1 MMRVRALLSSWPRA
15 AFALCAA
22 WLLAY
27 ELRVVLAP
35 GLDAGPL
42 TSRGA
47 HDVLLLLASGLCI
60 AAGLRRHRRERLA
73 WVLIGCGL
81 LAWSLGEVYYT
92 AVLWDAAEIPIPS
105 PADIGYLLLP
115 PLALAGILLLLRART
130 REVPRTL
137 WVDGLIAALAV
148 ASLSAAI
155 VLEPVLENVEGRGLE
170 VATSLAYPIGD
181 LILLGLIVGALAGTG
196 WSMDRTWLLLA
207 VGVSTFWLA
216 DSLYLLKTID
226 GTFVSGGVVDTG
238 WWAGLLLIAAAAWQ
252 RPPVRVRRAEGESMR
267 LIAVPLGFGLAGLGL
282 LVYGSIAELNLVAIA
297 LAAASLLAVMVRLS
311 LTFRDNVAM
320 LRSSR
325 DEALTDSLTDLGN
338 RRALARD
345 LEDLLPGE
353 SGAVDEPL
361 VLALYDLD
369 GFKHYNDTFG
379 HPAGDALLARLGHN
393 LSAAWGP
400 RARLPH
406 GRRRVLRALRAGR
419 RRPVGARRVGRR
431 RPLRERRGLHDR
443 LLLRLDPASRGGR
456 GAGGGP
462 AHRRSAH
469 VRAEERRPHV
479 RGTPEQGRA
488 AARSRRAQPHAG
500 GHLSGVA
507 ELAERTARRLGLP
520 TAEVERIR
528 HAAELHDVGKVAIPD
543 DILSKTTPLDAAE
556 WAFIHR
562 HPLIGERIVASA
574 PSLARVATL
583 VRSTHERWD
592 GTGYPDAPRG
602 RRDPARRAHR
612 GRRGRLRRHDLRA
625 PLRRPALAAERV
637 RRAAPL
643 RRHAVRPGG
652 GRDVPRRDRRARAAR
667 HGLRRPWST
676 AAASVRAR
684 MAAAGAEALERTPL
698 YDRHVAAG
706 ARIVPF
712 AGWEMPVQ
720 YEGIRA
726 EHQAVRERAGVF
738 DVSHMGEIET
748 TGPDAEAFLQR
759 ILSNDVSKLAENG
772 AQYSVLC
779 RDDGGVLDDLF
790 TYRLGGGFL
799 TVTNA
804 SNHVRDLE
812 WFRRHADGFDVT
824 LHDRLHDWA
833 MLAVQG
839 PRAREIVAALAEGEL
854 PKRFRTA
861 TLTVAGAP
869 GVLVCGT
876 GYTGEDGV
884 ELLIAPEHGPAVWD
898 ALLAGGATP
907 AGLGARDTLRLEVCF
922 HLYGNDLMEERGPD
936 RGRPRLVL
944 QGGHGF
950 IGADAVRAVREAGPA
965 RDARPVRG
973 DGLRH
978 RPAGQ
983 SRGGRRGGHLR
994 HHVAEPRRRDR
1005 DGLPARRALE
1015 PGTEIE
1021 IDVRGRTRTAE
1032 VATSRSTAPARR
1044 PDERGRRQLPR
1055 RPEVPR
1061 RARLGARRRRRRHPR
1076 DHLVRAG
1083 PARRGGLLRSA
1094 AGRHAH
1100 DQGPALRGD
1109 RVRQGRLRRRG
1120 AAVGRDR
1127 RGQRGAGRRPPEN
1140 VNEDPTVRAGWSRCA
1155 SRTYPSGRPDG
1166 RLHLRGIT
1174 DLSRY
1179 TSATDADR
1187 REMLER
1193 IGVES
1198 IDDLFSAV
1206 PEGRAPRPG
1215 ARPAARRARAGGLRA
1230 PARPGLPQRLRRGR
1244 AEHPR
1249 AGHATTLRA
1258 RAGPPTRSI
1267 TRSEFLTP

>member
-353 SGAVDEPL
+353 SYAVDEPL

-393 LSAAWGP
+393 LSACVWGRG
-400 RARLPH
+400 RAFRMGGDEFCVLFEPGGDDPSALVESAAAALSESGEGFTIGCSYGSILLPEEAVEPAEALRIADQRMYAQKNA
-406 GRRRVLRALRAGR
+406 GRMSAGRQSKDVLLRALA
-419 RRPVGARRVGRR
+419 
-431 RPLRERRGLHDR
+431 ERSPTL
-443 LLLRLDPASRGGR
+443 
-456 GAGGGP
+456 
-462 AHRRSAH
+462 
-469 VRAEERRPHV
+469 
-479 RGTPEQGRA
+479 
-488 AARSRRAQPHAG
+488 G

-507 ELAERTARRLGLP
+507 DLAERTARRLGLP

-592 GTGYPDAPRG
+592 GTGYPDA
-602 RRDPARRAHR
+602 
-612 GRRGRLRRHDLRA
+612 
-625 PLRRPALAAERV
+625 LAAD
-637 RRAAPL
+637 AIPL
-643 RRHAVRPGG
+643 
-652 GRDVPRRDRRARAAR
+652 
-667 HGLRRPWST
+667 
-676 AAASVRAR
+676 
-684 MAAAGAEALERTPL
+684 
-698 YDRHVAAG
+698 G
-706 ARIVPF
+706 ARIVAVADAYDAMTSERPYAAPRSPRNAF
-712 AGWEMPVQ
+712 DELRRCAGTQ
-720 YEGIRA
+720 
-726 EHQAVRERAGVF
+726 F
-738 DVSHMGEIET
+738 D
-748 TGPDAEAFLQR
+748 
-759 ILSNDVSKLAENG
+759 
-772 AQYSVLC
+772 
-779 RDDGGVLDDLF
+779 
-790 TYRLGGGFL
+790 
-799 TVTNA
+799 
-804 SNHVRDLE
+804 
-812 WFRRHADGFDVT
+812 
-824 LHDRLHDWA
+824 
-833 MLAVQG
+833 
-839 PRAREIVAALAEGEL
+839 
-854 PKRFRTA
+854 
-861 TLTVAGAP
+861 
-869 GVLVCGT
+869 
-876 GYTGEDGV
+876 
-884 ELLIAPEHGPAVWD
+884 PAVVE
-898 ALLAGGATP
+898 T
-907 AGLGARDTLRLEVCF
+907 F
-922 HLYGNDLMEERGPD
+922 
-936 RGRPRLVL
+936 
-944 QGGHGF
+944 
-950 IGADAVRAVREAGPA
+950 RAVIAA
-965 RDARPVRG
+965 R
-973 DGLRH
+973 
-978 RPAGQ
+978 
-983 SRGGRRGGHLR
+983 
-994 HHVAEPRRRDR
+994 
-1005 DGLPARRALE
+1005 GLP
-1015 PGTEIE
+1015 
-1021 IDVRGRTRTAE
+1021 VTA
-1032 VATSRSTAPARR
+1032 
-1044 PDERGRRQLPR
+1044 
-1055 RPEVPR
+1055 
-1061 RARLGARRRRRRHPR
+1061 
-1076 DHLVRAG
+1076 
-1083 PARRGGLLRSA
+1083 
-1094 AGRHAH
+1094 
-1100 DQGPALRGD
+1100 
-1109 RVRQGRLRRRG
+1109 
-1120 AAVGRDR
+1120 
-1127 RGQRGAGRRPPEN
+1127 
-1140 VNEDPTVRAGWSRCA
+1140 
-1155 SRTYPSGRPDG
+1155 
-1166 RLHLRGIT
+1166 
-1174 DLSRY
+1174 
-1179 TSATDADR
+1179 
-1187 REMLER
+1187 
-1193 IGVES
+1193 
-1198 IDDLFSAV
+1198 
-1206 PEGRAPRPG
+1206 
-1215 ARPAARRARAGGLRA
+1215 
-1230 PARPGLPQRLRRGR
+1230 
-1244 AEHPR
+1244 
-1249 AGHATTLRA
+1249 
-1258 RAGPPTRSI
+1258 
-1267 TRSEFLTP
+1267 